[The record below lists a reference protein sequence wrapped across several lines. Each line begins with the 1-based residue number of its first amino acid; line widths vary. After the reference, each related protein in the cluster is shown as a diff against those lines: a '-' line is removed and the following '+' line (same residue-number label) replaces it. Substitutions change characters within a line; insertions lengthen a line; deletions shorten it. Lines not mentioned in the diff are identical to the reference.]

1 MCVAWCTLHTQT
13 GGSAA
18 RTEAKGRSVLAR
30 STRRCGDR
38 VCSEPS
44 RRRQERMISCKRCGN
59 SNDTGSRF
67 CVGCG
72 SPLESPDPSAGG
84 ARPPSEAGLSTNA
97 SNPALADYTPAS
109 PAIREADFVN
119 SLAFAATT
127 PPELHKDQ
135 AWALPLDRPP
145 QARAHTEAPSPPHD
159 ATLTIPQR
167 DAYDVRVSINPAE
180 VSPDAPPVLA
190 GFLVSYD
197 ANPLGQ
203 SWPVIQGPNN
213 VGRAG
218 AGADADIELQH
229 ATVSSRHALILAA
242 ATPGR
247 MLIIDQ
253 ASTNGTF
260 VNETALVP
268 DQQWPLRDGDVVRFG
283 LFKAIVKIVS

>member
-1 MCVAWCTLHTQT
+1 
-13 GGSAA
+13 
-18 RTEAKGRSVLAR
+18 
-30 STRRCGDR
+30 
-38 VCSEPS
+38 
-44 RRRQERMISCKRCGN
+44 MISCKRCGH

-72 SPLESPDPSAGG
+72 SALDSTAPSTAQD
-84 ARPPSEAGLSTNA
+84 
-97 SNPALADYTPAS
+97 DYTPAS
-109 PAIREADFVN
+109 PAIRQADFVN

-135 AWALPLDRPP
+135 AWAMPLPAQQS
-145 QARAHTEAPSPPHD
+145 QAHQRAYTEAPGPIVSND
-159 ATLTIPQR
+159 ATQAIPDR
-167 DAYDVRVSINPAE
+167 EPYEARVSISPAE

-203 SWPVIQGPNN
+203 SWPIIQGPNN
-213 VGRAG
+213 IGRAG
-218 AGADADIELQH
+218 AGADADIEFQH